1 MEYET
6 VLFLISAGAGAALLL
21 AYELL
26 LALRKTVPHHPL
38 ASAAED
44 VLYWSLTGFFLFYMI
59 YRFNSGALRFFFFL
73 GCFTGSALCRLTV
86 SGLFRRVM
94 ETVFGIPMFFVKFS
108 TKRLLF
114 LVKRGNI
121 FVGKCQNPP
130 REAENRS
137 FCKTK
142 RSSRVE
148 KSKKTEKQKENSE

>member
-73 GCFTGSALCRLTV
+73 GCFAGVFICRYTV
-86 SGLFRRVM
+86 AGLFRKGM
-94 ETVFGIPMFFVKFS
+94 EAVLGIPVFFVKIS
-108 TKRLLF
+108 TKWLIF
-114 LVKRGNI
+114 LVKRCSI
-121 FVGKCQNPP
+121 FVCRIARPVKTTGIMI
-130 REAENRS
+130 
-137 FCKTK
+137 FCGVK
-142 RSSRVE
+142 RISCV
-148 KSKKTEKQKENSE
+148 KKEQKQEKQKENSE

>member
-108 TKRLLF
+108 TKWLLF
-114 LVKRGNI
+114 MIKRCNI
-121 FVGKCQNPP
+121 FVC
-130 REAENRS
+130 RVIRTL
-137 FCKTK
+137 KTAIT
-142 RSSRVE
+142 RIFRTAMGSSRVE
-148 KSKKTEKQKENSE
+148 KTKKTEKQKKYSE